1 MNFKTYIYD
10 VMNELSQCRGFGN
23 RKICPYT
30 AYCPHGPGQPVMGG
44 HETDFKTEGE
54 QWAPVYG
61 EKYNHWVMIGQKYQ
75 NRATTCMD
83 NEELEGEE
91 SSWGSSKE
99 NASMKKYI
107 MCCSF

>member
-1 MNFKTYIYD
+1 
-10 VMNELSQCRGFGN
+10 
-23 RKICPYT
+23 
-30 AYCPHGPGQPVMGG
+30 MGG
-44 HETDFKTEGE
+44 HEEDFGTEGE

-61 EKYNHWVMIGQKYQ
+61 GVKTNQWVMIGQKYQ

-83 NEELEGEE
+83 SEQLEGDEP
-91 SSWGSSKE
+91 SWGLSKE